1 MDEKLERAQ
10 GQAPELAE
18 AAQEQASELEEDARG
33 QAFEPAEDSQTH
45 APELDEDGYVRQN
58 VWAQTFDRLYRRT
71 DRLYYEM
78 ARDCGVPETAYWL
91 MYAIFSQGGQ
101 MPVKDISDFYGYS
114 KQTVNSALRN
124 LESKGMVK
132 TSFCE
137 GSRKAK
143 QVSFTELGK
152 QLVDEKIVPANKAER
167 RAFQVLTESEQAEL
181 LRLIDKYIE
190 GVEKEIA
197 IMKGQVS

>member
-1 MDEKLERAQ
+1 MDENLETAQ
-10 GQAPELAE
+10 GRASVLAEDTREQAPEPAE
-18 AAQEQASELEEDARG
+18 AARE
-33 QAFEPAEDSQTH
+33 H
-45 APELDEDGYVRQN
+45 VPELDEDGLVEQS
-58 VWAQTFDRLYRRT
+58 VWAQSFDRLYRRT

-167 RAFQVLTESEQAEL
+167 RAFQVLTEPEQAEL